1 VVKPIAISLSYR
13 TVAPHTSLSAVAMK
27 SFLHNLR
34 SSRPTL
40 PSSPNFQQAAEPM
53 TEDKI
58 VDARQAPSSGEQA
71 DSKTDRPLSVVEF
84 FQSQG
89 CDSCPPTNA
98 NLLRATSS
106 TTPLLPDAIFLTY
119 HVTYW
124 DYLGWKDTFGNSAF
138 DSRQRDYVRGL
149 GLRNAF
155 TPQVVV
161 NGRASGVGNTK
172 AGLEKVLKEGGAGR
186 LAPAVT
192 IALAH
197 DSNRNSEEDLIVTV
211 SWRDPAAG
219 LGHDLDVW
227 EVRYDPSEVNV
238 AIECGENRNEVLPHK
253 NVVKSIQKVGVVKG
267 DGNDAGVM
275 LLGRIHD
282 GLEGVILVQEGVGGP
297 ILAAAK
303 I

>member
-1 VVKPIAISLSYR
+1 
-13 TVAPHTSLSAVAMK
+13 MK
-27 SFLHNLR
+27 SFLHNFR
-34 SSRPTL
+34 SSQTL
-40 PSSPNFQQAAEPM
+40 VRSSNFQQTAEPM
-53 TEDKI
+53 TEDKT
-58 VDARQAPSSGEQA
+58 VDTRQTLFSGEQA
-71 DSKTDRPLSVVEF
+71 DSNTNRPLSVVEL

-89 CDSCPPTNA
+89 CNSCPPTNA

-106 TTPLLPDAIFLTY
+106 ATPLLPDTIFLTY

-155 TPQVVV
+155 TPQVIV

-172 AGLEKVLKEGGAGR
+172 AGLEKVLKEGGAGQ

-192 IALAH
+192 IALVY
-197 DSNRNSEEDLIVTV
+197 DGNRNSEEDLIVTV
-211 SWRDPAAG
+211 SWRNPAAG
-219 LGHDLDVW
+219 LSHDLDVW

-238 AIECGENRNEVLPHK
+238 VIKSGENKNEVLPHK

-267 DGNDAGVM
+267 DRNDAGVM
-275 LLGRIHD
+275 SLKRMDD
-282 GLEGVILVQEGVGGP
+282 GLEGVILVQERLGGP

>member
-1 VVKPIAISLSYR
+1 MA
-13 TVAPHTSLSAVAMK
+13 
-27 SFLHNLR
+27 
-34 SSRPTL
+34 
-40 PSSPNFQQAAEPM
+40 
-53 TEDKI
+53 EDKT
-58 VDARQAPSSGEQA
+58 VDTCQTLSSEEQA
-71 DSKTDRPLSVVEF
+71 NLNTNRPLSVVEL

-106 TTPLLPDAIFLTY
+106 ATPLLLDTIFLTY

-172 AGLEKVLKEGGAGR
+172 AGLEKVLKEGGAGQV
-186 LAPAVT
+186 APAVT

-197 DSNRNSEEDLIVTV
+197 DSNRNSGEDIIVTV
-211 SWRDPAAG
+211 SWRNPTAG

-238 AIECGENRNEVLPHK
+238 AIKSGENRNEVLPHK
-253 NVVKSIQKVGVVKG
+253 NVVKSIQKVGVFKG
-267 DGNDAGVM
+267 DRNDAGVM
-275 LLGRIHD
+275 SLGRMDD
-282 GLEGVILVQEGVGGP
+282 GLEGVILVQERVGGP

>member
-1 VVKPIAISLSYR
+1 
-13 TVAPHTSLSAVAMK
+13 MK
-27 SFLHNLR
+27 SFLHNFR
-34 SSRPTL
+34 SSQTPVC
-40 PSSPNFQQAAEPM
+40 SSPNFRQAAEPM
-53 TEDKI
+53 TEDET
-58 VDARQAPSSGEQA
+58 VDTCQTFFPGEQA
-71 DSKTDRPLSVVEF
+71 DSNTNRPLSVVEL

-89 CDSCPPTNA
+89 CNSCPPTNA

-106 TTPLLPDAIFLTY
+106 ATPLLPDTIFLTY

-155 TPQVVV
+155 TPQVIV

-172 AGLEKVLKEGGAGR
+172 AGLEKVLKEGGAGQ

-192 IALAH
+192 IALAY
-197 DSNRNSEEDLIVTV
+197 DSHRNSEEDLIVTV
-211 SWRDPAAG
+211 SWRNPAAG

-238 AIECGENRNEVLPHK
+238 VIKSGENRNEVLPHK

-275 LLGRIHD
+275 SLGRMDD
-282 GLEGVILVQEGVGGP
+282 GLEGVILVQERIGGP

>member
-1 VVKPIAISLSYR
+1 
-13 TVAPHTSLSAVAMK
+13 MK
-27 SFLHNLR
+27 SFLHNFR
-34 SSRPTL
+34 SSQTL
-40 PSSPNFQQAAEPM
+40 VRSSNFQQAAEPM
-53 TEDKI
+53 TEDKT
-58 VDARQAPSSGEQA
+58 VDTCQTLSSGEQA
-71 DSKTDRPLSVVEF
+71 DSNTNRPLSVVEL

-89 CDSCPPTNA
+89 CNSCPPTNA

-106 TTPLLPDAIFLTY
+106 ATPLLPDTIFLTY

-155 TPQVVV
+155 TPQVIV

-172 AGLEKVLKEGGAGR
+172 AGLEKVLKEGGAGQ

-192 IALAH
+192 IALAY
-197 DSNRNSEEDLIVTV
+197 DSNRNSEEDLIITV
-211 SWRDPAAG
+211 SWRNPAAG

-238 AIECGENRNEVLPHK
+238 VIKSGENRNEVLPHK
-253 NVVKSIQKVGVVKG
+253 NVVKSIQNVGVVKG
-267 DGNDAGVM
+267 DGNDASVM
-275 LLGRIHD
+275 SLKRMDD
-282 GLEGVILVQEGVGGP
+282 GLEGVILVQERVG
-297 ILAAAK
+297 
-303 I
+303 

>member
-1 VVKPIAISLSYR
+1 
-13 TVAPHTSLSAVAMK
+13 MK
-27 SFLHNLR
+27 SFLHNFR
-34 SSRPTL
+34 SSQTPVS
-40 PSSPNFQQAAEPM
+40 PSPNLQQAAEPM
-53 TEDKI
+53 TEDKT
-58 VDARQAPSSGEQA
+58 VGTYQTLSSGEQA
-71 DSKTDRPLSVVEF
+71 DSSANRPLSVVEL

-89 CDSCPPTNA
+89 CNSCPPTNA

-106 TTPLLPDAIFLTY
+106 ATPLLPDTIFLTY

-155 TPQVVV
+155 TPQVIV

-172 AGLEKVLKEGGAGR
+172 AGLEKVLKEGGAGQ
-186 LAPAVT
+186 LTPAVM

-197 DSNRNSEEDLIVTV
+197 DSNRNSEEDIIVTV
-211 SWRDPAAG
+211 SWRNPAAG
-219 LGHDLDVW
+219 SGHDLDIW

-238 AIECGENRNEVLPHK
+238 AIKSGENRNEVLPHK

-275 LLGRIHD
+275 SLGRMDD
-282 GLEGVILVQEGVGGP
+282 GLEGVILVQERVGGP

>member
-1 VVKPIAISLSYR
+1 
-13 TVAPHTSLSAVAMK
+13 MK
-27 SFLHNLR
+27 SFLHNFR
-34 SSRPTL
+34 SSQTPVS
-40 PSSPNFQQAAEPM
+40 PSPGFQQAAKPM
-53 TEDKI
+53 TEDKT
-58 VDARQAPSSGEQA
+58 AGTYQTLSSGEQA
-71 DSKTDRPLSVVEF
+71 DSSTNRPLSVVEL

-89 CDSCPPTNA
+89 CNSCPPTNA

-106 TTPLLPDAIFLTY
+106 ATPLLPDAIFLTY

-155 TPQVVV
+155 TPQVIV

-172 AGLEKVLKEGGAGR
+172 AGLEKVLKEGGAGQ

-197 DSNRNSEEDLIVTV
+197 DSNRNSEEDVIVTV
-211 SWRDPAAG
+211 SWRNPAAG
-219 LGHDLDVW
+219 SGHDLDVW

-238 AIECGENRNEVLPHK
+238 AIKSGENKNEVLPHK

-267 DGNDAGVM
+267 DRNDASVIP
-275 LLGRIHD
+275 LGRMDD
-282 GLEGVILVQEGVGGP
+282 GLEGVILVQERVGGP

>member
-1 VVKPIAISLSYR
+1 
-13 TVAPHTSLSAVAMK
+13 
-27 SFLHNLR
+27 
-34 SSRPTL
+34 
-40 PSSPNFQQAAEPM
+40 M
-53 TEDKI
+53 TEDKT
-58 VDARQAPSSGEQA
+58 AGTYQTLSSGEQA
-71 DSKTDRPLSVVEF
+71 DSSTNRPLSVVEL

-106 TTPLLPDAIFLTY
+106 ATPLLPDAIFLTY

-155 TPQVVV
+155 TPQVIV

-172 AGLEKVLKEGGAGR
+172 AGLEKVLKEGGAGQ

-192 IALAH
+192 IALAY

-211 SWRDPAAG
+211 SWRNPAAG
-219 LGHDLDVW
+219 LDHDLDVW

-238 AIECGENRNEVLPHK
+238 VIKSGENKNEVLPHK

-267 DGNDAGVM
+267 NRNDAGVM
-275 LLGRIHD
+275 SLKRMDD
-282 GLEGVILVQEGVGGP
+282 GLEGVILVQERVGGP